1 MKRIKEVIK
10 QKAKEYH
17 ARRIYGERQV
27 KHFLLVTFV
36 LIQLGLFVEFGYYST
51 IGHLGQ
57 SIAFEIFK
65 VHVIKL
71 GLILGYAYLI
81 DLLVS
86 FIVGTNPHT
95 VKEGIFFPLKR
106 PTFLFGT
113 LLILMFS
120 LDAPISV
127 FCMAIMVMTIFSQNT
142 KKGHTF
148 YHLHPALIGYFIG
161 VLGIKMTNYN
171 LGLTELPPMLSAPYM
186 VVTNALHPLSFDG
199 FISEYYSLQ
208 TVIFGIF
215 EGSLC
220 FTLIIPLLLS
230 ALFLVKRQVIDYK
243 VSFLYL
249 GVYGLVSIL
258 LGVIF
263 QQPNWL
269 TILFL
274 LNGSVLITGI
284 FILPDIVVLD
294 RHLMFKYAYIIICG
308 IFSALLSYFI
318 HFIFAPY
325 LVVMLVQLVTLGFD
339 FIKKVIYRKQ
349 LLIA

>member
-1 MKRIKEVIK
+1 MKRIKEGIK
-10 QKAKEYH
+10 EQAKEYH

-51 IGHLGQ
+51 IGHLGDW
-57 SIAFEIFK
+57 IAFEIFK

-106 PTFLFGT
+106 PTFLFST

-249 GVYGLVSIL
+249 VVYGVVS
-258 LGVIF
+258 
-263 QQPNWL
+263 
-269 TILFL
+269 
-274 LNGSVLITGI
+274 GSVLITGI

-325 LVVMLVQLVTLGFD
+325 LVVMLVQLVTFGFD